1 MKGID
6 RVSRDIWFS
15 VTGPDNVRLTRHT
28 AYHENLTLNRAR
40 TDVRANFSSNRI
52 VRSWNSLPTEV
63 KESTSV
69 RTFTKSLEELGF

>member
-1 MKGID
+1 MKGIA

-28 AYHENLTLNRAR
+28 AYHENLKLNR
-40 TDVRANFSSNRI
+40 TDVRANSFSNRI

-63 KESTSV
+63 KESKSV
-69 RTFTKSLEELGF
+69 RTFTKSLEELAF